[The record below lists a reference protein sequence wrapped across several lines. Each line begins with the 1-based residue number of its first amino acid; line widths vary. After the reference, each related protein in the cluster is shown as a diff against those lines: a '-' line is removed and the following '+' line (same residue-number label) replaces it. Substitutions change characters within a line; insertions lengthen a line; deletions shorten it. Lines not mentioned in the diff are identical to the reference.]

1 MPDDCTFQANI
12 LVTASGRA
20 CLADFG
26 LAIVID
32 SQVNKYPP
40 VESAGTPRW
49 QAPELLQGDFGDVG
63 HCNSSRE
70 SDIYAF
76 ACVCYEVIISLACFL
91 TDCMTLVI
99 LTVNI
104 WQHAIS

>member
-12 LVTASGRA
+12 LATASGRA

-32 SQVNKYPP
+32 SQVIRSSPMD
-40 VESAGTPRW
+40 SAGTPRW
-49 QAPELLQGDFGDVG
+49 QAPELLRGGFDDVEHYG
-63 HCNSSRE
+63 NCSRE

-76 ACVCYEVIISLACFL
+76 ACVCYEVTTSLRGF
-91 TDCMTLVI
+91 
-99 LTVNI
+99 
-104 WQHAIS
+104 WQIV